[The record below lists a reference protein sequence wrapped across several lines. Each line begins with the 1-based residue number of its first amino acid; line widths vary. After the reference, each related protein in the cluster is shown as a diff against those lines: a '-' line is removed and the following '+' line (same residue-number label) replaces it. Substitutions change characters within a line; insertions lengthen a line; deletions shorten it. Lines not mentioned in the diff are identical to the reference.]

1 MMKVWLWNKTPTESM
16 GQHGLTIEFKIETSV
31 NSRNNLVYMSV
42 SSACHSIVFC
52 RGSDATDWNVCHLRY
67 LWLKATV
74 QEPGE
79 NAAASAIGGA
89 WNVGTRWFIG
99 ERETNICWGQHQP
112 FPISLGLF
120 GYFWN
125 YILED
130 KGYQVLELEATSVL
144 GDTLAPS
151 HW

>member
-1 MMKVWLWNKTPTESM
+1 MLQT
-16 GQHGLTIEFKIETSV
+16 ETSAIC
-31 NSRNNLVYMSV
+31 N
-42 SSACHSIVFC
+42 
-52 RGSDATDWNVCHLRY
+52 TW
-67 LWLKATV
+67 WLKATF

-99 ERETNICWGQHQP
+99 DRDWNICWGQHQP
-112 FPISLGLF
+112 FSFQF
-120 GYFWN
+120 GTVWILLDF
-125 YILED
+125 ILEV

-151 HW
+151 HVYIYINIYICTYFNNMRIINPNIISDDYPILILLIYYLWTGIVFPISPYDYPNLT

>member
-1 MMKVWLWNKTPTESM
+1 M
-16 GQHGLTIEFKIETSV
+16 I
-31 NSRNNLVYMSV
+31 SRNNLVNMSV
-42 SSACHSIVFC
+42 SPACHSIV
-52 RGSDATDWNVCHLRY
+52 Y
-67 LWLKATV
+67 LQGVQMLQTEMSAICNTWWLKATF

-99 ERETNICWGQHQP
+99 DRGQPSAEANINHYP
-112 FPISLGLF
+112 SSLGLF
-120 GYFWN
+120 W
-125 YILED
+125 ILLDFILVD

-151 HW
+151 HIRIKNMYIYIYYRDSTTFIYILPDFTQA